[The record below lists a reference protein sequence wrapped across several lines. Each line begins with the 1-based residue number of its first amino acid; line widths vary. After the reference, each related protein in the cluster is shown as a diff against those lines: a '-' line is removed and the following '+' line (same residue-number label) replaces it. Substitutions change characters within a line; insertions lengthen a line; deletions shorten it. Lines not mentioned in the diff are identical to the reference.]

1 MAEKISRRAA
11 LRNLSAIS
19 LGVPMAQ
26 MLGAATAQ
34 VHSAESQT
42 AGVMVSKPMFSLA
55 ERNRRWQAIRRIMAR
70 PQWNLDA
77 LLAPSS
83 SDTAYPRYLTQIGGR
98 GGSADVIFPRDAAK
112 PVYAYTGSGRNKSF
126 WSKRL
131 TSWTSDGK
139 LIINDDEG
147 SKAVVAGL
155 NALGLDRPGTRIGV
169 AKLTG
174 SRFDPEGA
182 VPVTFLDNLKAA
194 LPGISFLP
202 IEKWGIDA
210 GPIDE
215 PAMVKSAEEQ
225 EAIRRSAAAAETG
238 VATIFRVARAPAKT
252 QADIWFPTYTAIFS
266 ETGEDPTR
274 LSISLD
280 EASNSTLGAP
290 VDDLLKAGQIISQE
304 IDATVQGYRA
314 QVNHSIFVGGPS
326 TPGYNYYK
334 SAMDAAIKV
343 LHESIA
349 FIVPGKT
356 TCGQLVDHYAALVEK
371 SSAEDRSGVVF
382 HGSGISNLSRPRL
395 GPSNSRG
402 DSDIVL
408 VPGMAFDFKP
418 ALRMKRGSAED
429 IGRENRVVQIGEH
442 YLITDKGAVR
452 LGKRLLAPLT
462 TEAVG

>member
-1 MAEKISRRAA
+1 MSEIISRRAA
-11 LRNLSAIS
+11 LRNLSTIG

-26 MLGAATAQ
+26 MFGAATAQ
-34 VHSAESQT
+34 IHGAESKA
-42 AGVMVSKPMFSLA
+42 AGAMVSKPMFSLA
-55 ERNRRWQAIRRIMAR
+55 ERDRRWQAIRRIMAR
-70 PQWNLDA
+70 PQWNFDA

-98 GGSADVIFPRDAAK
+98 GGSADVIFPREAAK

-131 TSWTSDGK
+131 TSWTSDGT

-147 SKAVVAGL
+147 SKPVVAGL
-155 NALGLDRPGTRIGV
+155 KALGLDRAGTRIGV

-194 LPGISFLP
+194 LPGIIFLP

-238 VATIFRVARAPAKT
+238 VATILRVARGPAKS
-252 QADIWFPTYTAIFS
+252 QADIWFPTYMSMFA

-290 VDDLLKAGQIISQE
+290 VDDPLKAGQIISQE

-343 LHESIA
+343 LQESIA

-408 VPGMAFDFKP
+408 VPGMAFNFKP
-418 ALRMKRGSAED
+418 ALRMKRDSVED

-462 TEAVG
+462 TEAAG

>member
-1 MAEKISRRAA
+1 MSEIISRRAA

-19 LGVPMAQ
+19 LGVPMVQ
-26 MLGAATAQ
+26 MFGAATAR
-34 VHSAESQT
+34 VHGAESKA
-42 AGVMVSKPMFSLA
+42 AGAVVSKPMFSLA
-55 ERNRRWQAIRRIMAR
+55 ERDRRWQAIRRIMAR
-70 PQWNLDA
+70 PQWNFDA

-98 GGSADVIFPRDAAK
+98 GGSADVIFPREAAK

-131 TSWTSDGK
+131 TSWTSDGT

-147 SKAVVAGL
+147 SKPVVAGL
-155 NALGLDRPGTRIGV
+155 KALGLDRAGTRIGV

-194 LPGISFLP
+194 LPGIIFLP

-238 VATIFRVARAPAKT
+238 VATILRVARGPAKS
-252 QADIWFPTYTAIFS
+252 QADIWFPTYMSMFA

-290 VDDLLKAGQIISQE
+290 VDDPLKAGQIISQE

-343 LHESIA
+343 LQESIA

-408 VPGMAFDFKP
+408 IPGMAFNFKP
-418 ALRMKRGSAED
+418 ALRMKRGSVED

-462 TEAVG
+462 TEAAG